1 MNPQT
6 HPGRIS
12 LRLAGP
18 SPRVVT
24 DKARFAPTEIPASL
38 AAKSSRRVRLIL
50 AGSEPGGFYSP
61 CPNHGP
67 TIMAQR
73 IFTACSINRRVRAT
87 TRPTH
92 EGGGPLMPM
101 LADIRLTRAWNDS
114 REVLLGVGSRFG
126 VHARLDDTHW
136 EMEGASRARSNPV

>member
-6 HPGRIS
+6 HPGRIP

-18 SPRVVT
+18 SPRAVT
-24 DKARFAPTEIPASL
+24 DKARFVPTEIPASL
-38 AAKSSRRVRLIL
+38 TAKSSRRVRLIL
-50 AGSEPGGFYSP
+50 AGSKPGGFYSP

-114 REVLLGVGSRFG
+114 REVL
-126 VHARLDDTHW
+126 
-136 EMEGASRARSNPV
+136 